1 MGAGTYGRA
10 MSVEIVGFD
19 PRYSDAFARLNYQWI
34 EHYFAVEPEDRRALD
49 HPFEY
54 AIAPG
59 GEIFFAL
66 LQGQVV
72 GCVAMVPKSAD
83 RAADG
88 DVELAKMAVH
98 PENQGQGIGRVLL
111 ERCIRYAREQRL
123 KRIVLTTNDMLKPA
137 LKIYHNAG
145 FVDLPANPDTRYARG
160 NLAMQLILGSG

>member
-1 MGAGTYGRA
+1 MCIR
-10 MSVEIVGFD
+10 
-19 PRYSDAFARLNYQWI
+19 
-34 EHYFAVEPEDRRALD
+34 
-49 HPFEY
+49 
-54 AIAPG
+54 
-59 GEIFFAL
+59 
-66 LQGQVV
+66 
-72 GCVAMVPKSAD
+72 D

-98 PENQGQGIGRVLL
+98 PENQGQGIGRLLL